1 MAFEL
6 TVKMG
11 GLCLLL
17 ERNDYAGRGLFALM
31 PNSAHHPHM
40 AVFEYNPANNA
51 GNGSGVAPI
60 NGHDLDLT
68 GHLAGG
74 NMVGLPV
81 EVAPLSRYA
90 GGAPVDPKWTASGF
104 PAGLLCRVRFDLGHR
119 VVPYGDLADMKVMWN
134 GHYERRYMTGLVRL
148 TFTVAG
154 NSLSVAGFTLTAG
167 SDARMEIGF
176 YNAPD
181 GDFRNPGRDHPE
193 DEEQPH
199 FGNYYA
205 LLDGLPNGPLPRTA
219 RPHPGPSGFNL
230 GTFLIDPV
238 QCTVGGGC
246 PTSNPC

>member
-90 GGAPVDPKWTASGF
+90 GGAPVDPKWTGSSGRRGTASF
-104 PAGLLCRVRFDLGHR
+104 RQLLCTARWTPEWTAAKNRTTASRSIRFQ
-119 VVPYGDLADMKVMWN
+119 
-134 GHYERRYMTGLVRL
+134 
-148 TFTVAG
+148 
-154 NSLSVAGFTLTAG
+154 
-167 SDARMEIGF
+167 
-176 YNAPD
+176 
-181 GDFRNPGRDHPE
+181 FRN
-193 DEEQPH
+193 
-199 FGNYYA
+199 F
-205 LLDGLPNGPLPRTA
+205 LD
-219 RPHPGPSGFNL
+219 RPSPMHGWRWVPDIQSVL
-230 GTFLIDPV
+230 KSSTRQAIR
-238 QCTVGGGC
+238 
-246 PTSNPC
+246 